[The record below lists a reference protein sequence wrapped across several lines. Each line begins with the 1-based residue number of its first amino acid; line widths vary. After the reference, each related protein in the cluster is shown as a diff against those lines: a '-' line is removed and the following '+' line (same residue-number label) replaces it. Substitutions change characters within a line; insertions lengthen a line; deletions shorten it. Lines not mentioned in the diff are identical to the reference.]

1 MSGALLDVRGLSV
14 AFGPTRALSGIDLAL
29 EPGTRRGRVGE
40 SGAGK
45 STLGRAV
52 LGLLPRDAAVTGSV
66 RFQGEPL
73 PIADDRAMTRYRGSR
88 IGFIYQDPMSA
99 FSPVHTIG
107 THLVR
112 ALRAARPGIGRRDA
126 EARAVALLEEVEIS
140 RPRERL
146 RHYPHEYSGGML
158 QRVMIAAA
166 LVGDPD
172 LLIADEPT
180 TALDVTT
187 QALVLRMLDRV
198 VAARTMGFILVSHD
212 LGVVAEACREVA
224 VLYGGKLIQRVAL
237 ADLARDAHPY
247 TRALLE
253 ARPTFGKR
261 GQRLSTV
268 ADFLPDGWFD
278 HA

>member
-1 MSGALLDVRGLSV
+1 MSAPLLDIRGLSV
-14 AFGPTRALSGIDLAL
+14 SFGATRALAGIDLAL
-29 EPGTRRGRVGE
+29 ERGTRLGLVGE
-40 SGAGK
+40 SGSGK
-45 STLGRAV
+45 STLGLAV
-52 LGLLPRDAAVTGSV
+52 LGLLPAEATCSGEV
-66 RFQGEPL
+66 RFEGAPL
-73 PIADDRAMTRYRGSR
+73 PVADDRAMTRIRGHR

-112 ALRAARPGIGRRDA
+112 ALRAVRPGISRRAA
-126 EARAVALLEEVEIS
+126 EARAVALLEEVDIT

-146 RHYPHEYSGGML
+146 AHYPHEYSGGML

-198 VAARTMGFILVSHD
+198 VDSRGMSFILVSHD

-224 VLYGGKLIQRVAL
+224 VMYGGKLIQRVAIARL
-237 ADLARDAHPY
+237 AAEAHPY

-253 ARPTFGKR
+253 ARPSFGKR
-261 GQRLSTV
+261 GQRLATV
-268 ADFLPDGWFD
+268 ADFLPAGWAD
-278 HA
+278 DA

>member
-1 MSGALLDVRGLSV
+1 MSGALLDIRGLSV
-14 AFGPTRALSGIDLAL
+14 SFGGTRALSGIDLDL
-29 EPGTRRGRVGE
+29 EPGTRLGLVGE
-40 SGAGK
+40 SGSGK
-45 STLGRAV
+45 STLGLAV
-52 LGLLPRDAAVTGSV
+52 LGLLPADAVCTGEIRFRGTPIPVT
-66 RFQGEPL
+66 
-73 PIADDRAMTRYRGSR
+73 DDRAMTRIRGR
-88 IGFIYQDPMSA
+88 RMGFIYQDPMSA

-112 ALRAARPGIGRRDA
+112 ALRAVRPGVSRREA
-126 EARAVALLEEVEIS
+126 EARAVTLLEEVEIT

-158 QRVMIAAA
+158 QRVMLAAA

-172 LLIADEPT
+172 LRIADEPT
-180 TALDVTT
+180 TALDVST

-198 VAARTMGFILVSHD
+198 VAARGMGFILVSHD

-224 VLYGGKLIQRVAL
+224 VMYGGKLIQRVAL
-237 ADLARDAHPY
+237 ADLQAEAHPY

-268 ADFLPDGWFD
+268 ADFLPAGWSD
-278 HA
+278 DA